1 MEWVHTVDIKKR
13 ICAVLILFI
22 MAAGIFAGCTEDK
35 KTVVIYTSVDQVFS
49 EQIFEL
55 FEAETGIKVLPVYDI
70 EAQKTVGLANKL
82 IGEKDNPQ
90 ADVFWNGEI
99 LQMIRLK
106 EEGVLASIEPEAAGE
121 LPGAFVDPDC
131 CWFGFGGRAR
141 VLIYNKTL
149 ISADQCPKTMKELA
163 ESKYLGNAGIAYPV
177 FGTTSTQV
185 AVLYTYWGAMTAKSY
200 FASLKAGGISVVEGN
215 SVVKD
220 YVDQKKLYMGLTDTD
235 DALEAME
242 GNQDLSVLFLDQGEN
257 DMGTLVIPNTVAMIK
272 GAGHSEEA
280 MKFIEFLLSAKVEQK
295 LIDIGW
301 IHIPVHAGVTPAAEF
316 NVGNVKVMAVN
327 FSEVYK
333 NLEPSKNDMIEIFGS

>member
-1 MEWVHTVDIKKR
+1 MEHTIKR
-13 ICAVLILFI
+13 ICAAIIVII
-22 MAAGIFAGCTEDK
+22 MAACVFSGCGKEN

-82 IGEKDNPQ
+82 IEEKKNPQ

-99 LQMIRLK
+99 LQMIKLK
-106 EEGVLASIEPEAAGE
+106 EERVLASIEPEAAGD
-121 LPGAFVDPDC
+121 LPEAFVDDGG

-149 ISADQCPKTMKELA
+149 IAEDQCPKTMKELA
-163 ESKYLGNAGIAYPV
+163 ESKYLGNTGIAYPV

-185 AVLYTYWGAMTAKSY
+185 AVLYTYLGAGAAKSY
-200 FASLKAGGISVVEGN
+200 FASLKTGGISVVEGN

-220 YVDQKKLYMGLTDTD
+220 YVDRKKLYMGLTDTD

-242 GNQDLSVLFLDQGEN
+242 GNKDLSVIFLDQGVN

-272 GAGHSEEA
+272 GAAHSEEA
-280 MKFIEFLLSAKVEQK
+280 MKFIEFLLSAQTEQK
-295 LIDIGW
+295 LVNIGW
-301 IHIPVHAGVTPAAEF
+301 IHIPVHAGVTPTEKF
-316 NVGNVKVMAVN
+316 NVGSVKVMAVD
-327 FSEVYK
+327 FGEVYK
-333 NLEPSKNDMIEIFGS
+333 NLEPSKNDMIELFGS